1 MKSSNLRN
9 IAKDVLELE
18 ILALKKL
25 RKSINKTFEDAVNA
39 IVNCKSKVIVCGVG
53 KSYLIASKVS
63 STMSSVGCA
72 SFSINANECSHGDLG
87 SMTRKDVL
95 IIISNSGKTEELKPV
110 IQYANRNKINL
121 IGITSK
127 KNSLLYNA
135 SDIKLL
141 IPEVKEAGLSIVPT
155 SSTTEQIALGDCL
168 AIAALNKKKFSKLG
182 DLKLKNE
189 TIKGIIFDLG
199 YSYTQIKNKAK
210 GLSFNSTGNLNMRM
224 GMNDF
229 SAHDVI
235 NKLKKEELE
244 KIFYFFGEEKEAK
257 KIAFQIVKE
266 RSKKKIDT
274 QGLVELIDRTKKFKN
289 YKIHA
294 ATKTFQALRIFVNH
308 EISELIQGL
317 ISASKILKKDG
328 VLAVVTFHSLEDK
341 IVKYFFKSLSS
352 NKSISRYLP
361 KLEQPK
367 VLFTMNQK
375 KPILP
380 SISEIKKNIPSRS
393 AKLRYVIKKEN
404 LYQFDTDIREKFS
417 HLIDIESFGKNL

>member
-168 AIAALNKKKFSKLG
+168 AIAALNKKKFSKKHYKLLHPHGSIGNQLKTAEDLMISKNGIPFIDETKNMKTAINLITKKKLG
-182 DLKLKNE
+182 ILIAINKKKL
-189 TIKGIIFDLG
+189 TTGIITDGQLRRAN
-199 YSYTQIKNKAK
+199 QQNKNILNLKVK
-210 GLSFNSTGNLNMRM
+210 DVMTRKPLS
-224 GMNDF
+224 
-229 SAHDVI
+229 V
-235 NKLKKEELE
+235 NK
-244 KIFYFFGEEKEAK
+244 
-257 KIAFQIVKE
+257 
-266 RSKKKIDT
+266 DT
-274 QGLVELIDRTKKFKN
+274 L
-289 YKIHA
+289 A
-294 ATKTFQALRIFVNH
+294 A
-308 EISELIQGL
+308 
-317 ISASKILKKDG
+317 
-328 VLAVVTFHSLEDK
+328 
-341 IVKYFFKSLSS
+341 KSLSIMS
-352 NKSISRYLP
+352 ENKITSLCVH
-361 KLEQPK
+361 KNK
-367 VLFTMNQK
+367 NK
-375 KPILP
+375 KRTIGILH
-380 SISEIKKNIPSRS
+380 IHHILNANI
-393 AKLRYVIKKEN
+393 
-404 LYQFDTDIREKFS
+404 Q
-417 HLIDIESFGKNL
+417 

>member
-168 AIAALNKKKFSKLG
+168 AIAALNKKKFSKKHYKLLHPHGSIGNQLKTAEDLMISKNGIPFIDETKNMKTAINLITKKKLG
-182 DLKLKNE
+182 ILIAINKKKL
-189 TIKGIIFDLG
+189 TTGIITDGQLRRAN
-199 YSYTQIKNKAK
+199 QQNKNILNLKVK
-210 GLSFNSTGNLNMRM
+210 DVMTRNPLS
-224 GMNDF
+224 
-229 SAHDVI
+229 V
-235 NKLKKEELE
+235 NK
-244 KIFYFFGEEKEAK
+244 
-257 KIAFQIVKE
+257 
-266 RSKKKIDT
+266 DT
-274 QGLVELIDRTKKFKN
+274 L
-289 YKIHA
+289 A
-294 ATKTFQALRIFVNH
+294 A
-308 EISELIQGL
+308 
-317 ISASKILKKDG
+317 
-328 VLAVVTFHSLEDK
+328 
-341 IVKYFFKSLSS
+341 KSLSIMS
-352 NKSISRYLP
+352 ENKITSLCVHKNKNRKSTIG
-361 KLEQPK
+361 
-367 VLFTMNQK
+367 
-375 KPILP
+375 ILH
-380 SISEIKKNIPSRS
+380 IHHILNANI
-393 AKLRYVIKKEN
+393 
-404 LYQFDTDIREKFS
+404 Q
-417 HLIDIESFGKNL
+417 

>member
-168 AIAALNKKKFSKLG
+168 AIAALNKKKFSKKHYKLLHPHG
-182 DLKLKNE
+182 SIGNQLKTAEDLMISKNGIPFIDE
-189 TIKGIIFDLG
+189 TINMKTAINLITKKKLGILIAINKKKLTTGIITDGQLRRAN
-199 YSYTQIKNKAK
+199 QQNKNILNLKVK
-210 GLSFNSTGNLNMRM
+210 DVMTRNPLS
-224 GMNDF
+224 
-229 SAHDVI
+229 V
-235 NKLKKEELE
+235 NK
-244 KIFYFFGEEKEAK
+244 
-257 KIAFQIVKE
+257 
-266 RSKKKIDT
+266 DT
-274 QGLVELIDRTKKFKN
+274 L
-289 YKIHA
+289 A
-294 ATKTFQALRIFVNH
+294 A
-308 EISELIQGL
+308 
-317 ISASKILKKDG
+317 
-328 VLAVVTFHSLEDK
+328 
-341 IVKYFFKSLSS
+341 KSLSIMS
-352 NKSISRYLP
+352 ENKITSLCVHNN
-361 KLEQPK
+361 K
-367 VLFTMNQK
+367 NK
-375 KPILP
+375 KRTIGILH
-380 SISEIKKNIPSRS
+380 IHHILNANI
-393 AKLRYVIKKEN
+393 
-404 LYQFDTDIREKFS
+404 Q
-417 HLIDIESFGKNL
+417 